1 MVNTRS
7 RTTPQP
13 RGRQIAITARDLALF
28 RLLARY
34 RFLPSNFIHA
44 FIGGN
49 PTYHKSRM
57 TDLYHEGWLGKPK
70 PQWEALNARYRFD
83 TYELGGRAR
92 ALLRDEDL
100 LEHRI
105 LGTSG
110 AFRHELMLC
119 LVMASLELSARRF
132 GIELL
137 DWKDVLAAAPE
148 EARAAESPFVIPIT
162 LRGDDK
168 ATNTILRP
176 DGHPFGLRAVRAFWF
191 VGLEVD
197 RHTEPLHPT
206 DLRSS
211 RSSILRKILQYQ
223 QLVSERQFESRYG
236 MPNLLVPIVTVNQQ
250 HMHNMMQLVLWI
262 TGGRGFK
269 WMLFKT
275 MPEFSSLER
284 SPLPRIELLAEDWL
298 RAGHEPL
305 NLLRELTRTVTR
317 NAA

>member
-1 MVNTRS
+1 MGPFARLRVV
-7 RTTPQP
+7 
-13 RGRQIAITARDLALF
+13 GR
-28 RLLARY
+28 
-34 RFLPSNFIHA
+34 
-44 FIGGN
+44 
-49 PTYHKSRM
+49 
-57 TDLYHEGWLGKPK
+57 LG
-70 PQWEALNARYRFD
+70 
-83 TYELGGRAR
+83 
-92 ALLRDEDL
+92 
-100 LEHRI
+100 
-105 LGTSG
+105 
-110 AFRHELMLC
+110 
-119 LVMASLELSARRF
+119 
-132 GIELL
+132 
-137 DWKDVLAAAPE
+137 
-148 EARAAESPFVIPIT
+148 
-162 LRGDDK
+162 
-168 ATNTILRP
+168 
-176 DGHPFGLRAVRAFWF
+176 F

-284 SPLPRIELLAEDWL
+284 SPLPRIELHAEDWL